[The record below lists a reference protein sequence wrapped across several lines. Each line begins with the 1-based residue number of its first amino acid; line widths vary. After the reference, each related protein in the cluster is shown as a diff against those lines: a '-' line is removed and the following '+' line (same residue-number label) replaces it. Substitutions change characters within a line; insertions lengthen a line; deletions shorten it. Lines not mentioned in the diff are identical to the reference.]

1 MAVGGWVEEGK
12 SQGSTRCCP
21 YLIFLPLTL
30 SLTLALRGAY
40 FAVG

>member
-30 SLTLALRGAY
+30 ARRGAY
-40 FAVG
+40 FAAG